1 MFKNIGG
8 NMSLADLLKQK
19 AELER
24 VIAQQ
29 QAEERG
35 NALTQVRELMSTYG
49 LSVSDLAPQRAPTRR
64 TASKGLKVAAKYVN
78 KDTGEYWTGRGLQ
91 PKWLRA
97 KLAEGAKLAD
107 FAT

>member
-1 MFKNIGG
+1 
-8 NMSLADLLKQK
+8 MSLATSSPSLANLIKQK
-19 AELER
+19 EELEKA
-24 VIAQQ
+24 IAQQ
-29 QAEERG
+29 QAEERAD
-35 NALTQVRELMSTYG
+35 ALAEIRKLMHLHG
-49 LSVSDLAPQRAPTRR
+49 LSVSDLAPPKGLPRSRSGR
-64 TASKGLKVAAKYVN
+64 GLKVAAKYFN